1 MFNMNEIG
9 NKISLLR
16 KSANLTQM
24 ELANRLGI
32 SFQAVSNWERGIS
45 MPDISNLGLL
55 AEILGVTVDELIGDK
70 KASDIITGA
79 DTPDSISVE
88 EFNAVSPLLSP
99 EKNRELLD
107 VIKTDGIT
115 EQSAEKLSDSVN
127 LAACSFDSAEISAV
141 AEKAYRNGNV
151 SVFSVLKEYLD
162 DDTRDRL
169 LTDAVQAG
177 NLSFTALLAKY
188 ADSDTLEKHF
198 YTAFNAG
205 NCALTAI
212 LSRYASN
219 DACAHCFNTAVEN
232 NSVAMVAILSRRLSK
247 LSRRR
252 EAGIDGSETRE
263 QLEEKRQKL
272 LEELRVKKMNKPHDP
287 DGSAYAKWEYEVDCL
302 EDAIDDID
310 DLLDELY
317 GD

>member
-1 MFNMNEIG
+1 M
-9 NKISLLR
+9 
-16 KSANLTQM
+16 
-24 ELANRLGI
+24 
-32 SFQAVSNWERGIS
+32 
-45 MPDISNLGLL
+45 
-55 AEILGVTVDELIGDK
+55 
-70 KASDIITGA
+70 
-79 DTPDSISVE
+79 
-88 EFNAVSPLLSP
+88 
-99 EKNRELLD
+99 
-107 VIKTDGIT
+107 
-115 EQSAEKLSDSVN
+115 
-127 LAACSFDSAEISAV
+127 
-141 AEKAYRNGNV
+141 
-151 SVFSVLKEYLD
+151 KEYLD

-169 LTDAVQAG
+169 LTDAVQTG

-188 ADSDTLEKHF
+188 ADSDTLEKHL

-263 QLEEKRQKL
+263 QLKEKRQKL

-287 DGSAYAKWEYEVDCL
+287 DGSAYAKWENEVDCL